1 VLGIS
6 ADSRPTLA
14 AYTLS
19 LGPFLSYPIPL
30 LSDFH
35 PHGRMIRSYGLF
47 DEAKGTS
54 FRAVVI
60 VDKDG
65 IVRFK
70 RTYTTVLKS
79 GPTGQGEVETDLDP
93 INILAEVDKMQS
105 ASNTRSDP

>member
-1 VLGIS
+1 MLGIS

-19 LGPFLSYPIPL
+19 LGPSLSYPIPL

-35 PHGRMIRSYGLF
+35 PHGRMIRSYGLYN
-47 DEAKGTS
+47 EEKGAS
-54 FRAVVI
+54 LRAVVI
-60 VDKDG
+60 VDKEG

-70 RTYTTVLKS
+70 RTYTSVLKS

-93 INILAEVDKMQS
+93 ADILAEVEKIQS
-105 ASNTRSDP
+105 FSTTGPA

>member
-1 VLGIS
+1 MLGIS

-19 LGPFLSYPIPL
+19 LGPSSSYPIPL

-35 PHGRMIRSYGLF
+35 PHGKMIQSYGLYN
-47 DEAKGTS
+47 EERGTS
-54 FRAVVI
+54 YRAVVI
-60 VDKDG
+60 VDKEG

-70 RTYTTVLKS
+70 RTYTTVPRA

-93 INILAEVDKMQS
+93 ADILAEVEKIQMPS
-105 ASNTRSDP
+105 IT

>member
-1 VLGIS
+1 MLGIS

-19 LGPFLSYPIPL
+19 LGPSLSYPIPL
-30 LSDFH
+30 LSDFY
-35 PHGRMIRSYGLF
+35 PHGKMIQSYGLYN
-47 DEAKGTS
+47 EANGAS

-60 VDKDG
+60 VDKEG

-70 RTYTTVLKS
+70 RTYTTVLKA

-93 INILAEVDKMQS
+93 ADILAEVEKIQS
-105 ASNTRSDP
+105 SSKT

>member
-19 LGPFLSYPIPL
+19 LGPSLSYPIPL

-35 PHGRMIRSYGLF
+35 PHGRMIRSYGLYN
-47 DEAKGTS
+47 EEKGTS
-54 FRAVVI
+54 LRAVVI
-60 VDKDG
+60 VDTEG
-65 IVRFK
+65 NIRFK
-70 RTYTTVLKS
+70 RTYTPVLKA

-93 INILAEVDKMQS
+93 ADILAEVEKIQRFS
-105 ASNTRSDP
+105 TTRTG